1 MTIRKIMRLPE
12 TQGDVG
18 VEIEVEG
25 SNLPRTGEHWI
36 VTQDGSL
43 RGESCEYVLSQPL
56 SLPETKE
63 ALAYLAHRYEETG
76 AEIADSP
83 RCGVHIH
90 VNCQELT
97 IIQLY
102 NFMTL
107 YLILEDLLVRWC
119 GEEREG
125 NLFCLRAKD
134 AEYLL
139 FVLEQALEDKQF
151 RRRFSSDELRYA
163 SMNVNALPRYGSLEF
178 RAMRGTQDMSLIY
191 NWAETLVRLREKAK
205 EYPNPIE
212 IIMQMSGD
220 GYESFLQG
228 SVGDDMAS
236 TLMELCPDWEMLLQD
251 GVRRSQDIAY
261 AGDWGELASFPKRR
275 VGGVAVSSEW
285 DDDFPP
291 TDV

>member
-1 MTIRKIMRLPE
+1 MTIRKLMRLPE

-43 RGESCEYVLSQPL
+43 RGESCEYVLRQPL

-63 ALAYLAHRYEETG
+63 ALAYLSRRYEETG

-119 GEEREG
+119 GE
-125 NLFCLRAKD
+125 
-134 AEYLL
+134 
-139 FVLEQALEDKQF
+139 
-151 RRRFSSDELRYA
+151 
-163 SMNVNALPRYGSLEF
+163 
-178 RAMRGTQDMSLIY
+178 
-191 NWAETLVRLREKAK
+191 
-205 EYPNPIE
+205 
-212 IIMQMSGD
+212 
-220 GYESFLQG
+220 
-228 SVGDDMAS
+228 
-236 TLMELCPDWEMLLQD
+236 
-251 GVRRSQDIAY
+251 
-261 AGDWGELASFPKRR
+261 
-275 VGGVAVSSEW
+275 
-285 DDDFPP
+285 
-291 TDV
+291 